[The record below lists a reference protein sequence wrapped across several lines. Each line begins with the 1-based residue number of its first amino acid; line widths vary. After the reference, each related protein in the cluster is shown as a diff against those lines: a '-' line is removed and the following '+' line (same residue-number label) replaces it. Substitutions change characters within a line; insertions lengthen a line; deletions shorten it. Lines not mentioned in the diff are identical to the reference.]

1 LASDDIGFE
10 VRLDDD
16 DDDDDPAASVVS
28 VSSVCSALSVV
39 SVLLVCSARSV
50 CSASVEP
57 SPPRSGSRR
66 LPLLPL
72 VWLKTNLPLVWLKT
86 NLPLVWL
93 WPLALATRQTAPRLG
108 FDDIDEI
115 DEIEHEETTTCGA
128 PAGHAGDAPR
138 HRI

>member
-57 SPPRSGSRR
+57 SPPLGPARSGSRR
-66 LPLLPL
+66 LPL
-72 VWLKTNLPLVWLKT
+72 LPLVWLKT

-108 FDDIDEI
+108 FDDIDDI